1 MADKVLDDTLIDL
14 LNSTRAVK
22 REEIDEA
29 QKTAKKLGVSLERSL
44 IMLNF
49 ISHESLQPISETAH
63 LIKLGHL
70 NKQQAQEVIKLVR
83 SQNESLD
90 YALQIVQ
97 QNPEFQTKATDNDE
111 TQIPQTI
118 FVEFLLKSNLINK
131 EQLQV
136 VYKKSL
142 ANQIH
147 LSRALI
153 LDRYLTKQTITIF
166 FSLLQLRKELNLN
179 DDLIFKCLK
188 TAHAR
193 QINPEQILFEQGIKF
208 LNTGTS
214 LKLSELIALSKL
226 VSDTELIECFELEL
240 SEGTSIAN
248 ILVKNN
254 LLTPDVIEAAHSL
267 LDMVASPTIRGYHA
281 SSALRQ
287 IKNKGIS
294 VFQALAELNPNPQLD
309 SPPLSLF
316 ELLENC
322 KIVPK
327 DKLLSVNGSNE
338 DTGIQLSKK
347 LLAKQLI
354 NELELNISLR
364 TYSLHKE
371 GIINQADAMAL
382 LNLANSKKIAFDEAV
397 SRLSLQVPARMQWNW
412 N

>member
-1 MADKVLDDTLIDL
+1 
-14 LNSTRAVK
+14 
-22 REEIDEA
+22 
-29 QKTAKKLGVSLERSL
+29 
-44 IMLNF
+44 
-49 ISHESLQPISETAH
+49 
-63 LIKLGHL
+63 
-70 NKQQAQEVIKLVR
+70 
-83 SQNESLD
+83 
-90 YALQIVQ
+90 
-97 QNPEFQTKATDNDE
+97 
-111 TQIPQTI
+111 
-118 FVEFLLKSNLINK
+118 
-131 EQLQV
+131 
-136 VYKKSL
+136 
-142 ANQIH
+142 
-147 LSRALI
+147 
-153 LDRYLTKQTITIF
+153 
-166 FSLLQLRKELNLN
+166 
-179 DDLIFKCLK
+179 
-188 TAHAR
+188 
-193 QINPEQILFEQGIKF
+193 
-208 LNTGTS
+208 
-214 LKLSELIALSKL
+214 
-226 VSDTELIECFELEL
+226 
-240 SEGTSIAN
+240 
-248 ILVKNN
+248 
-254 LLTPDVIEAAHSL
+254 
-267 LDMVASPTIRGYHA
+267 MVASPTIRGYHA